1 MKKILYID
9 MDNVLVDF
17 ESGVVQLDQ
26 ITREAYKDNLDEVQG
41 IFSLMKPID
50 GAIEAFNLLAVHYD
64 TFILSTAPW
73 NNPSAWTDKCIWV
86 KKYLGDKAYKR
97 LIISHR
103 KDLNKGHYLIDD
115 RLKNGA
121 GDFEGELI
129 LFGSERFKDLED
141 VKRYLLEESRIIN
154 INFNDF
160 KRHFL

>member
-1 MKKILYID
+1 MTKIKKILYVD

-17 ESGVVQLDQ
+17 ESGISRLDNA
-26 ITREAYKDNLDEVQG
+26 TREQYKDNYDEVPG
-41 IFSLMKPID
+41 IFSLMEPID
-50 GAIEAFNLLAVHYD
+50 GAIESFNLLAEHYD

-115 RLKNGA
+115 REKNGA
-121 GDFEGELI
+121 GEFEGELL
-129 LFGSERFKDLED
+129 LFGSERFNDWQAVIK
-141 VKRYLLEESRIIN
+141 YLLPEN
-154 INFNDF
+154 I
-160 KRHFL
+160 